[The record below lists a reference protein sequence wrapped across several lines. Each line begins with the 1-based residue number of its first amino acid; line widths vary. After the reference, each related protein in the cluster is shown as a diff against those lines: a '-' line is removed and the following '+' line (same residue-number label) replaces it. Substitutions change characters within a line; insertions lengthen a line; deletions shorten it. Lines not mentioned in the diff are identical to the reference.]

1 MAKKIKLKNL
11 IKESYAFS
19 TVGGVVSIPA
29 LGGGVISNSNIGLS
43 DIVEDIYGTQEKV
56 SAKEIKEAMGQF
68 SGYGETFSNEN
79 NIKDMAETLSTI
91 AEKAKSYTLSET
103 DDWFDKVTVNR
114 NMKELTTLSKS
125 FGKFAEEAQGLQER
139 MSALYE
145 DMGHIVGRYYEMD
158 DVDHEPAHDET
169 HDDETYEGSSI
180 EEGDYEAF
188 FKAAMKKFGVSSP
201 DELDDEAK
209 IKFFNY
215 VDANY
220 KGKSEGRVVE
230 GKWAVTFQLG
240 GDAGDAT
247 IIIDAQGAGQAKSL
261 VAKQLK
267 KGLGAVTGTK
277 RVQAAFASQMDKKL
291 GDD

>member
-1 MAKKIKLKNL
+1 MAKLKDL
-11 IKESYAFS
+11 LKENFS
-19 TVGGVVSIPA
+19 FLGGVVGTPA
-29 LGGGVISNSNIGLS
+29 IGYSKHRGLS
-43 DIVEDIYGTQEKV
+43 DIVEDMYGTSDKV
-56 SAKEIKEAMGQF
+56 SGKEIKEAMNSFAKMGKLLHR
-68 SGYGETFSNEN
+68 EEN
-79 NIKDMAETLSTI
+79 LKEIANSLSEI
-91 AEKAKSYTLSET
+91 ATKAKTYTLSET

-125 FGKFAEEAQGLQER
+125 FGKFAQEAHGLQER

-145 DMGHIVGRYYEMD
+145 DMGHIVGRYYE
-158 DVDHEPAHDET
+158 VNDEDE